1 MWYKSFRRII
11 KNRITGNK
19 GNRMKSLKEQLSNYK
34 SVHLNHKNVITHFVG
49 VPMILWS
56 ISLLLSGIT
65 FNVDIFNIKTLSLL
79 PVTALVVFVY
89 YFLLDIKMGF
99 FATIIL
105 SPLFYSASIYSH
117 SIYFYSLI
125 FSVFVIGWLFQFVGH
140 FFEKAK
146 PAFIDDLNQL
156 LIGPLFLIA
165 EIYFSLG
172 FNKKLADEVLVIA
185 KNKRKNLNAH
195 A

>member
-1 MWYKSFRRII
+1 
-11 KNRITGNK
+11 
-19 GNRMKSLKEQLSNYK
+19 MKSLKEQLSNYK
-34 SVHLNHKNVITHFVG
+34 SVHLNHKNVVTHFIG

-65 FNVDIFNIKTLSLL
+65 FNVEIFNIKIHSLL
-79 PVTALVVFVY
+79 PVSALVVFVY

-117 SIYFYSLI
+117 SIHFYSLI
-125 FSVFVIGWLFQFVGH
+125 ISVFIIGWLFQFVGH

-146 PAFIDDLNQL
+146 PAFIDDLTQL
-156 LIGPLFLIA
+156 LIGPLFLIS

-172 FNKKLADEVLVIA
+172 FNKNLADEILIMA
-185 KNKRKNLNAH
+185 KNKRKNINDH
-195 A
+195 TS